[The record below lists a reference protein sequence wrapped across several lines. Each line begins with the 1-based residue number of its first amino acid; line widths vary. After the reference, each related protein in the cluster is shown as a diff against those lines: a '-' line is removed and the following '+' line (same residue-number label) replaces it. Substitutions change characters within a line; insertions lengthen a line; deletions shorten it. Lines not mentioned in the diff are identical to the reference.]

1 MRRRT
6 PLLWALVVALALG
19 VLAPA
24 AADPPG
30 DVPEDPGS
38 FVSTDPSAEEAA
50 GRIETSTA
58 DAEAAA
64 AGERTAARSTV
75 ALAEP
80 EEIVLEDGVTQPVFD
95 YAGAIRETIRLP
107 GATASEN
114 SGETDIINV
123 DIIRPAASDGDLQVP
138 TIIIPS
144 PYYTA
149 PGRGRA
155 GENKP
160 SPTFTGVLVGEATYD
175 GNLLTAGNPPT
186 GQTGPLVDCGLAGT
200 AADCGGAPPGFVA
213 LIERGTFT
221 FNQKAASA
229 QAAGAVGAIIYNN
242 LAGTFTATVTGVS
255 IPVLGTTAAIGDTLR
270 GSLGDVAT
278 MASGPRDGIDFFPL
292 YYDNY
297 FVPRGY
303 AVALLDVAG
312 TRGSTGCLDIGGPA
326 EIENS
331 AKLVEW
337 LAGNAGAFDVAG
349 NPVEASWSNGLSGIV
364 GKSWDG
370 TIANGVASLGVEG
383 LATIVPIEGISSW
396 HKYYWH
402 NGARISG
409 TPLNL
414 ANQIRNVPAARCTQT
429 NAVLSAGGP
438 NPDPTTDFWRDRDY
452 IPDAGNVEASVF
464 VVHGLNDY
472 NVKPNNYGEWW
483 DALAAHDVPRKIW
496 LSQVAHEKAFDFRR
510 DEWLVTI
517 NRWFDHWLHGIDNG
531 IMDEPMAD
539 VEYAPNEW
547 ASYDTWPGGAPVR
560 LNLGQP
566 DDSDLDPRPG
576 ALTLKETAS
585 DPATQSFYELRQPI
599 DNVGANGFNPGP
611 NRVIFMT
618 EELSR
623 PVRLSGTS
631 KVSLSVSIAGN
642 NANLGAYIVDYGTT
656 ARTNWASGGGIGNL
670 PSVSCFGQGT
680 ATDTGCYV
688 DVTRNLRTRN
698 FEVLARGWAN
708 AGFLTGAAPFDPADQ
723 HRLEWDVMADDYTFL
738 PGHRIGIVLTGVDTG
753 LQVTGTN
760 GTPITVHLDDSW
772 VELPIE
778 DAGAGIGFAVL
789 HAELDRLVADGG
801 IEPGLEGR
809 IRQALEQY
817 ELWSERSNGRQAAL
831 NMLDR
836 AVRLLEEG
844 AKLAEKAPP
853 KQGDPD
859 GLRALAA
866 SIRAL
871 RSTL

>member
-1 MRRRT
+1 MRCRT
-6 PLLWALVVALALG
+6 LLLWSLVVALALG
-19 VLAPA
+19 ALAPA
-24 AADPPG
+24 GAEPPG
-30 DVPEDPGS
+30 DVLQEPGS
-38 FVSTDPSAEEAA
+38 FVSTDPSAEAAA
-50 GRIETSTA
+50 GRVETSAPVTAAA
-58 DAEAAA
+58 DA
-64 AGERTAARSTV
+64 RTAVRSTV
-75 ALAEP
+75 TLAEP
-80 EEIVLEDGVTQPVFD
+80 DEIVVEDGVTQPVFD

-114 SGETDIINV
+114 GGETDIINV
-123 DIIRPAASDGDLQVP
+123 DIIRPAASEGELKIP

-144 PYYTA
+144 PYYTS

-155 GENKP
+155 AETKP
-160 SPTFTGVLVGEATYD
+160 SPTFTGVLVGGAEYG
-175 GNLLTAGNPPT
+175 GNLLTAGNPLT

-200 AADCGGAPPGFVA
+200 AEDCGGAAPGFVA
-213 LIERGTFT
+213 LIERGTFA

-242 LAGTFTATVTGVS
+242 VAGTFTAAITGVS
-255 IPVLGTTAAIGDTLR
+255 IPVLGTTTASGNALR

-278 MASGPRDGIDFFPL
+278 MASGPRDGIDAFPL

-331 AKLVEW
+331 ATLVEW
-337 LAGNAGAFDVAG
+337 LAGNAEAFDVAG

-409 TPLNL
+409 TPLGL

-429 NAVLSAGGP
+429 NAVLAAGGP
-438 NPDPTTDFWRDRDY
+438 NPDPSTVFWRERDY
-452 IPDAGNVEASVF
+452 IPDAGNVRASVF

-483 DALAAHDVPRKIW
+483 DALAANDVPRKIW

-510 DEWLVTI
+510 DDWLVTV
-517 NRWFDHWLHGIDNG
+517 NRWFDHWLHGVDNG

-539 VEYAPNEW
+539 VEYAPDQW
-547 ASYDTWPGGAPVR
+547 ATYDTWPGGQPVR

-566 DDSDLDPRPG
+566 DGSELDPRPG
-576 ALTLKETAS
+576 TLSLVAAPS
-585 DPATQSFYELRQPI
+585 VPPTQSFNELRQSI
-599 DNVGANGFNPGP
+599 DNVGTNGFNPGP
-611 NRVIFMT
+611 NRVVFMT

-631 KVSLSVSIAGN
+631 KVSLSVSIAGS
-642 NANLGAYIVDYGTT
+642 NANLGAYLVDYGTT
-656 ARTNWASGGGIGNL
+656 TRTNWASGGGIGNL

-680 ATDTGCYV
+680 PADTGCYV
-688 DVTRNLRTRN
+688 DVTRNLRTRD
-698 FEVLARGWAN
+698 FEVVARGWAN
-708 AGFLTGAAPFDPADQ
+708 AGFLTGAAPFDLGDR
-723 HRLEWDVMADDYTFL
+723 HRLEWDIMADDYTFL
-738 PGHRIGIVLTGVDTG
+738 PGHRIGVVLTGVDTG
-753 LQVTGTN
+753 MQTTGTN
-760 GTPITVHLDDSW
+760 GTPITVHLDESW
-772 VELPIE
+772 VELPFE
-778 DAGAGIGFAVL
+778 GAGASIGFAVL
-789 HAELDRLVADGG
+789 HAQLDRLVADRG
-801 IEPGLEGR
+801 IDAGLEGR
-809 IRQALEQY
+809 IRQAFEQY
-817 ELWSERSNGRQAAL
+817 ELWSERSNGRQAAR

-836 AVRLLEEG
+836 AVRLLDEG
-844 AKLAEKAPP
+844 AKLVEQAPARD
-853 KQGDPD
+853 GDPD

-866 SIRAL
+866 SVRAL
-871 RSTL
+871 RSAL